1 MTKIIESPATIHDR
15 IALCVQKYGAGKNTV
30 FAEKL
35 GVSEGNIRGY
45 IKGVV
50 PKADVLENIVRTYD
64 ISPEWLLTGRGKML
78 KTKEPL
84 SDTPADQKPSF
95 SNKDNKSQ
103 ANGQEDLDLSQQSLA
118 LPKSLPFI
126 KYEHL
131 ADLHFPLDPECKY
144 DGASTTRKFI
154 ECRAQFVTEYRQQDA
169 LPIIPPGSS
178 VACKTISKD
187 DVIDKALC
195 LLILNGNV
203 LIRKVS
209 FGFDKEHYN
218 TTNING
224 ENPLELAKSEVLSIH
239 RIMAYLVTYP

>member
-1 MTKIIESPATIHDR
+1 MGNFIERLQYYMA
-15 IALCVQKYGAGKNTV
+15 
-30 FAEKL
+30 
-35 GVSEGNIRGY
+35 SEGINDNQLTIAAGLSVGLIGKAKNSGKGMSSVNIEKILLAY
-45 IKGVV
+45 
-50 PKADVLENIVRTYD
+50 PNL
-64 ISPEWLLTGRGKML
+64 SPDWLLTGRGEML
-78 KTKEPL
+78 KTKEASGDYP
-84 SDTPADQKPSF
+84 PDQQPSF
-95 SNKDNKSQ
+95 SNKDNKSL
-103 ANGQEDLDLSQQSLA
+103 ANGQENLDLSSLA

-144 DGASTTRKFI
+144 DGVSTTRKFI

-209 FGFDKEHYN
+209 FGVDKEHYN

-224 ENPLELAKSEVLSIH
+224 ENPLELSKSEVLSIH

>member
-1 MTKIIESPATIHDR
+1 M
-15 IALCVQKYGAGKNTV
+15 
-30 FAEKL
+30 EKRDILERLISHYANGNKAKFSNLL
-35 GVSEGNIRGY
+35 GVSPQSISTWLARNTF
-45 IKGVV
+45 
-50 PKADVLENIVRTYD
+50 DVDKIYANCVG
-64 ISPEWLLTGRGKML
+64 ISGDWLLTGEGSML
-78 KTKEPL
+78 K
-84 SDTPADQKPSF
+84 DTPPPIAHQV
-95 SNKDNKSQ
+95 
-103 ANGQEDLDLSQQSLA
+103 NGQENLDLSQQSLA
-118 LPKSLPFI
+118 LPKSLPYI